1 MVSKMGNK
9 FFELRGKLDKKT
21 ETVIGLVGLF
31 IIMSIWA
38 VATELKL
45 IPQTILPSPFK
56 VLGSYV
62 ELHFQDAL
70 VRNAGYSLYLNILGY
85 IEAVAISLPIG
96 FAIALIPIV
105 RGLFKKYIDAMR
117 YIPLT
122 ATTGLF
128 IAWYGIYTN
137 MKVQFLAFGIMVYLL
152 PVVIQRVEEV
162 EDVYVDTVYT
172 LGASK
177 WQTVKSV
184 FMPAVFAKI
193 SDDIRVLVAISWT
206 YIIVAELVNKQGGLG
221 DLIYTSAR
229 QSRIDKVFA
238 LLLLII
244 VIGFVQ
250 DKIFVTLDKII
261 FPYKHIL
268 KGRGE

>member
-1 MVSKMGNK
+1 MIKK
-9 FFELRGKLDKKT
+9 LFELRGKLDRKS
-21 ETVIGLVGLF
+21 EVVIGIIGL
-31 IIMSIWA
+31 IILIA
-38 VATELKL
+38 VWGVVTGAKL
-45 IPQTILPSPFK
+45 IPSTILPAPWK
-56 VLGSYV
+56 VLASYK
-62 ELHFQDAL
+62 ELHFEDAL

-96 FAIALIPIV
+96 FAIGLIPLI

-137 MKVQFLAFGIMVYLL
+137 MKVQFLAFGIIVYLL
-152 PVVIQRVEEV
+152 PVVIQRVDEV

-172 LGASK
+172 LGATK

-184 FMPAVFAKI
+184 FIPAVLSKI

-206 YIIVAELVNKQGGLG
+206 YIIVAELVNKQGGIG
-221 DLIYTSAR
+221 DMIYTSAR

-250 DKIFVTLDKII
+250 DKIFVFLDKIL
-261 FPYKHIL
+261 FPHKETS
-268 KGRGE
+268 KGRE